1 MTAQEIYRRLDEV
14 GQKIGLRQAGIRLA
28 IAGAAALALLWL
40 LAMSD
45 MLLHFQRIGRVI
57 GGVLLFA
64 ALGAAVW
71 LISKALGKR
80 RTREAVAV
88 SVERMFPELDNHLIN
103 YLQFSRS
110 GETRDAMIS
119 AYLANDIP
127 AWGAIDGKKW
137 QDRKLWQ
144 RCWAAFGVV
153 ALIVAGTAAWSG
165 PGWFNAAARILNP
178 FSARP
183 PATFA
188 RIIEVKPG
196 DGYVMIGAP
205 LTLNLKTDGK
215 SGQKVFL
222 DLWPQD
228 DKKSSLQL
236 GKLRGGEQ
244 EFAYTLPRVTTG
256 LKYRFRAGDAESDKF
271 DIKAVTPLAFKKVDV
286 TITPPAFTKLPVRQ
300 FAALAAPVI
309 VPEGSQMRV
318 IVEANRAMKSAV
330 LLNGTN
336 EIKLVEKVG
345 EALGGTLTL
354 TEGESLRLVGDDSY
368 GGHAE
373 SLLNL
378 EILRDKS
385 PDIRVIQ
392 PAGKALLGLN
402 GTPRIEFEVNDD
414 YALDRV
420 TLERIVTEG
429 REAKAEPVADFP
441 QEGGKKFAKSW
452 VAENFTFPAGA
463 NTVTYRLVATDR
475 VAPGLK
481 QHTARSS
488 AIVFELLSAAAA
500 ATQGEQ
506 RSVSEVAHNLHKLV
520 ELQAAN
526 VERTTRL
533 DAEKQYTDPKLW
545 GAIFDVQSDIRRLAG
560 ALLSDPRKPLGG
572 MTLMMRDLHGGPMNT
587 AVVTLQRFQQSP
599 AAGKPDL
606 AQKALGLERQILRM
620 LTMTSESITKVEQN
634 REITGLL
641 ALIEALVIGQQQTL
655 DLTGVSLRKS
665 EKIAPTLVD
674 KQDRLSQDTTEF
686 FKQCRT
692 ESTKLAQNDKE
703 FSGILTK
710 IADLGEK
717 DDKVAAIML
726 KAAEQ
731 LEQNKA
737 ADAQPLQTTALTK
750 LKDYQKVLNEWRT
763 ADAKE
768 KMAELQQTVDKVA
781 AELKKMAELQKEI
794 VKNIRQTLQQ
804 PDKSD
809 KKVDELLQDVMDV
822 KANMAEAALQIAK
835 DLQIFPE
842 LPVSNELVSD
852 VNQIYE
858 EIQQVAGS
866 ESNPTTELGLQKEDF
881 VLGLLEAAGK
891 RADDLEMWLMSQ
903 PDNTKRDTEA
913 FDKQEL
919 PQIPLI
925 TLPSEFNDIIGDL
938 LDQEKK
944 EEEKA
949 DDSATNQGSAQ
960 NNLNG
965 WGIAEGEYVNY
976 AAQGKSGNERPDHKE
991 QDGKSL
997 VGRQGMSNGETAA
1010 GSGKIN
1016 EGDENIEKRMTQDSM
1031 QSGQVQEEGHA
1042 EAKATGGGKM
1052 GGYSDELGMAGT
1064 GPRRDAAV
1072 NQGGDAGWQAMLR
1085 RNADALFA
1093 KASLSHL
1100 RTGSLDEAARYM
1112 REAEVAIQK
1121 GLPIREVREFQRK
1134 AVAAL
1139 KRTQAELQ
1147 AGNATQ
1153 LHTGG
1158 SQQNTGDQM
1167 AAAADDSPPAY
1178 RDLVSEYFKSLSE
1191 APQP

>member
-28 IAGAAALALLWL
+28 IAGATALALLWL

-45 MLLHFQRIGRVI
+45 MLLHFQRVGRVL

-64 ALGAAVW
+64 AMGAALWV
-71 LISKALGKR
+71 ISGALRKR

-110 GETRDAMIS
+110 GEQHDAMIS
-119 AYLANDIP
+119 AYLAADIP
-127 AWGAIDGKKW
+127 SWGQIDGKKW

-153 ALIVAGTAAWSG
+153 ALIVVGTAAWSG

-196 DGYVMIGAP
+196 DGYVMIGSP

-244 EFAYTLPRVTTG
+244 EFAYTFPRVTTG

-271 DIKAVTPLAFKKVDV
+271 DIKAMTPLAFKKVDV

-309 VPEGSQMRV
+309 VPEGSQMRIV
-318 IVEANRAMKSAV
+318 VEANRAMKSAM

-345 EALGGTLTL
+345 EGLGGTLTIA
-354 TEGESLRLVGDDSY
+354 EGESLRLVGDDNYS
-368 GGHAE
+368 GHAE
-373 SLLNL
+373 TLLNM
-378 EILRDKS
+378 EILRDKA
-385 PDIRVIQ
+385 PDIRIIQ
-392 PAGKALLGLN
+392 PAGKAMLGLN

-420 TLERIVTEG
+420 TLERTVVEG

-441 QEGGKKFAKSW
+441 LQGERKFAKTW
-452 VAENFTFPAGA
+452 TPEQFAFPAGA
-463 NTVTYRLVATDR
+463 NSVAYRLVATDR
-475 VAPGLK
+475 VAPGIK
-481 QHTARSS
+481 PHTARSTP
-488 AIVFELLSAAAA
+488 IIFELFSAAAMATNVDQRA
-500 ATQGEQ
+500 A
-506 RSVSEVAHNLHKLV
+506 SEIANNLHKLV

-533 DAEKQYTDPKLW
+533 DAEKQYSDPKLW
-545 GAIFDVQSDIRRLAG
+545 GAVTDVQNDIRRLAG

-599 AAGKPDL
+599 AAGKPEL
-606 AQKALGLERQILRM
+606 AQKALGLERHILRM
-620 LTMTSESITKVEQN
+620 LTMTSESISKVEQN

-655 DLTGVSLRKS
+655 DLTGVSLRKA
-665 EKIAPTLVD
+665 EKIAPTLVE

-686 FKQCRT
+686 FKSCRN

-717 DDKVAAIML
+717 DDKVAAVML

-731 LEQNKA
+731 LEQNKP
-737 ADAQPLQTTALTK
+737 DGAQPLQTTALTK
-750 LKDYQKVLNEWRT
+750 LKEYQKVLNEWRT

-768 KMAELQQTVDKVA
+768 KMAELQQAVDKA
-781 AELKKMAELQKEI
+781 RDELKKLAELQKEI
-794 VKNIRQTLQQ
+794 TKQIRQTLQQ
-804 PDKSD
+804 ADKSD
-809 KKVDELLQDVMDV
+809 KKVDELNIEVKDLQN
-822 KANMAEAALQIAK
+822 NMKDAALQIAK
-835 DLQIFPE
+835 DLQIFAD
-842 LPVSNELVSD
+842 LPVGNELVAD

-866 ESNPTTELGLQKEDF
+866 ESNPATELGLQKEDWI
-881 VLGLLEAAGK
+881 LDALAAAGK

-944 EEEKA
+944 EEEKS
-949 DDSATNQGSAQ
+949 DDSATNQGTSQ
-960 NNLNG
+960 SLTNG
-965 WGIAEGEYVNY
+965 WGIAEGEFANY

-997 VGRQGMSNGETAA
+997 VGRQGMSDGETAA

-1016 EGDENIEKRMTQDSM
+1016 EGDNNIEKRMTQDSM

-1052 GGYSDELGMAGT
+1052 GGYGDELGMAGN
-1064 GPRRDAAV
+1064 GPRRDTQAAG
-1072 NQGGDAGWQAMLR
+1072 NDAGWQAMLR
-1085 RNADALFA
+1085 RNADALYA

-1153 LHTGG
+1153 IGTGA
-1158 SQQNTGDQM
+1158 SQQNTQDQM